1 MPEEKKSNDAGSGKG
16 PAASDAGAKKDGA
29 KVAAGEWTDRKKPV
43 WRKFPGP
50 PGAAAPLR
58 VAFERGAY
66 ADVVAH
72 AKESLKAEICGVL
85 AGDVCEDDGGYYVD
99 VKASI
104 RGSAAKEGS
113 THVTFTQ
120 ETWNTIHK
128 TIERN
133 FPKLQIVGWY
143 HSHPGFGVEFSEM
156 DTFIQRNFFPAP
168 TQIAFV
174 TDPLGGDVAI
184 CFNTPEGIRHLD
196 RFWVDGRE
204 HQAKAPSGD
213 VVGAGQGAA
222 AGAIPARLQ
231 EDLRQ
236 MESRLNQVLLALEE
250 QRQRFTGTLMTLFV
264 FVAAAV
270 ALYLGWNV
278 WQSYKVRY
286 EPPKLNTYIPVPIQ
300 IGDKTVLIGL
310 NVVEWQVPPELDPVK
325 LLEKAVREALEK
337 GMLTNA
343 SSSNVAAVLTN
354 AIKPKP

>member
-1 MPEEKKSNDAGSGKG
+1 MPEEKKSNEAGKTPSN
-16 PAASDAGAKKDGA
+16 AGDKKDGA
-29 KVAAGEWTDRKKPV
+29 KVAAGEWTDRKKPS

-50 PGAAAPLR
+50 PGAVAPLR

-72 AKESLKAEICGVL
+72 AKDSLKAEICGVL
-85 AGDVCEDDGGYYVD
+85 AGDVCEDDNGYYVD

-104 RGSAAKEGS
+104 RGSAAKEGT

-128 TIERN
+128 TIERDH
-133 FPKLQIVGWY
+133 PKLQIVGWY
-143 HSHPGFGVEFSEM
+143 HSHPGFGVEFSAM

-204 HQAKAPSGD
+204 HQAKAPSGE
-213 VVGAGQGAA
+213 VAGSAQGAGAGAA
-222 AGAIPARLQ
+222 PAKLQ

-236 MESRLNQVLLALEE
+236 LESRLNQVLQALEE
-250 QRQRFTGTLMTLFV
+250 QRQRFSGTLMALFV
-264 FVAAAV
+264 FVALAV
-270 ALYLGWNV
+270 VLFLGWNV
-278 WQSYKVRY
+278 WQSYRARY
-286 EPPKLNTYIPVPIQ
+286 EPPRLNTYIQTPIL
-300 IGDKTVLIGL
+300 IGDKTVLVGL
-310 NVVEWQVPPELDPVK
+310 QVVDWQVPPELDPVK
-325 LLEKAVREALEK
+325 LLEKALREAIEK
-337 GMLTNA
+337 GTLTNF
-343 SSSNVAAVLTN
+343 VFTN
-354 AIKPKP
+354 AGSAGPTNSVKPKP

>member
-1 MPEEKKSNDAGSGKG
+1 MPDEKKQNDTASVKTPASSNAGE
-16 PAASDAGAKKDGA
+16 KKDGA
-29 KVAAGEWTDRKKPV
+29 KVAAGEWTERKKPI

-58 VAFERGAY
+58 VAFQRGAY
-66 ADVVAH
+66 AEVVAH
-72 AKESLKAEICGVL
+72 AKESLQAEICGVL
-85 AGDVCEDDGGYYVD
+85 AGDVCEDDNGYYVD

-128 TIERN
+128 TIERD

-204 HQAKAPSGD
+204 HQAKAPSGE
-213 VVGAGQGAA
+213 GGGAA
-222 AGAIPARLQ
+222 QGTAAGVVPAKLQ

-236 MESRLNQVLLALEE
+236 LESRLNQVLQGLEE
-250 QRQRFTGTLMTLFV
+250 QRQRFSGTLMALFV

-278 WQSYKVRY
+278 WQSYKARF
-286 EPPKLNTYIPVPIQ
+286 EPPKLNNYIKVPIQ
-300 IGDKTVLIGL
+300 IGDKTVLVGL
-310 NVVEWQVPPELDPVK
+310 AVVDWEVPPEMDALKIIEKK
-325 LLEKAVREALEK
+325 LREAAENS
-337 GMLTNA
+337 GSTNA
-343 SSSNVAAVLTN
+343 AATN
-354 AIKPKP
+354 AAAAPTNAAKPQP